1 MSSKTPPVIEE
12 TNLSRAWAR
21 AFLHVMDGGGKEI
34 QPLLFSLSGFA
45 DDGAAVEVQALRQAL
60 DAALAAEGMD
70 TVHTTANTI
79 FPATIWRRAKG
90 DRYRFYGLYK
100 EALPRLVAMDK
111 KNRNDRGLYFSR
123 MIAWDIDPKTG
134 VRLPYVPAGSV
145 PNDGN
150 QLEWIVSQYLGREG
164 VRRSMFRAS
173 VFDPARDHVPQAQLG
188 FPCMQD
194 LSFVPQPD
202 AGVLTVNATY
212 PTQQLFSKA
221 YGNLLGLCRLGAFL
235 AGEMKLR
242 LGRVNCFV
250 GVEKLDKPGKKAA
263 VLQPVVAAARAA
275 ITHGPVVTAAGGLP

>member
-1 MSSKTPPVIEE
+1 MGSKTPPVIEE
-12 TNLSRAWAR
+12 TNLSRAWGR
-21 AFLHVMDGGGKEI
+21 AFLHVIDGGGKEI
-34 QPLLFSLSGFA
+34 QPLLFSLSGVTE
-45 DDGAAVEVQALRQAL
+45 DGVVAEDKVLRQAL
-60 DAALAAEGMD
+60 DAALKAEGMES
-70 TVHTTANTI
+70 VHTVANTI
-79 FPATIWRRAKG
+79 FPATIWRLAKG
-90 DRYRFYGLYK
+90 DRHQFYAHYK
-100 EALPRLVAMDK
+100 EVLPRLVALDK

-134 VRLPYVPAGSV
+134 TQLAHVPVGSV

-150 QLEWIVSQYLGREG
+150 QLEWIISQFLSRKG

-202 AGVLTVNATY
+202 AGVLAVNATY

-242 LGRVNCFV
+242 LDRVNCFV
-250 GVEKLDKPGKKAA
+250 GIEKLDKPGKTAA
-263 VLQPVVAAARAA
+263 VLQPVVAAARAL
-275 ITHGPVVTAAGGLP
+275 IAAPEAVSEVAQ